1 VRHAIGRPALAGV
14 VWLLDIR
21 RDPSEDDRAMQDVFA
36 AAATPVL
43 AAMTKSDKLPRSQ
56 RPSREGALAAAL
68 RLDGDQVIV
77 TSARTG
83 EGILDLREAIGALL
97 EAAPR

>member
-1 VRHAIGRPALAGV
+1 
-14 VWLLDIR
+14 
-21 RDPSEDDRAMQDVFA
+21 MQDLFA
-36 AAATPVL
+36 AATTPVL

-83 EGILDLREAIGALL
+83 EGILDLREAIAVLL